1 MLISTDPA
9 VALTRYYAWW
19 RRSAP
24 AARLSATSLSTL
36 DVLDVLGPQRVS
48 DLAARERITQPGMTG
63 LVTRLAA
70 AGLVERTSD
79 PDDGRVA
86 LVKVT
91 EAGRAELMEVREARS
106 AEMRRR
112 LEHLDPQDR
121 RAIELAV
128 PALERLTSG
137 DPA

>member
-1 MLISTDPA
+1 MLTSTDPA
-9 VALTRYYAWW
+9 VALTRYFSWW

-24 AARLSATSLSTL
+24 VSRLSATSLSTL
-36 DVLDVLGPQRVS
+36 DALDVRGPQRVS
-48 DLAARERITQPGMTG
+48 DLAVRERITQPGMTG

-86 LVKVT
+86 LVRVT
-91 EAGRAELMEVREARS
+91 EAGRAELTQVRDMRS
-106 AEMRRR
+106 AELRRR
-112 LEHLDPQDR
+112 LEHLAPQDR
-121 RAIELAV
+121 RAIELAG

>member
-1 MLISTDPA
+1 MLTSTDPA
-9 VALTRYYAWW
+9 VALTRYYSWW

-24 AARLSATSLSTL
+24 TSSLSSTSLSTL
-36 DVLDVLGPQRVS
+36 DVLDVRGPQRVS
-48 DLAARERITQPGMTG
+48 DLAARERISQPGMTG
-63 LVTRLAA
+63 LVTRLAT

-86 LVKVT
+86 LVRVT
-91 EAGRAELMEVREARS
+91 EAGCGELTEVRDARS
-106 AEMRRR
+106 AELRRR

-121 RAIELAV
+121 RALELAV
-128 PALERLTSG
+128 PALERLMSG